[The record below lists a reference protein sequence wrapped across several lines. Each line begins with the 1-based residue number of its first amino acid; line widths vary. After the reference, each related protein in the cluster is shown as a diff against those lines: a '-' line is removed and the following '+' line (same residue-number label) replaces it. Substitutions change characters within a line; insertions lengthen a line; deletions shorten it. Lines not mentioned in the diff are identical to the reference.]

1 MTQRIKDLYCDLL
14 DIQASGKAQVIFR
27 WYGHANNFEFDVYI
41 PKWKHEKEP
50 DYKADHFFE
59 RKNEEEKFAK
69 SEEIVKLLKKLICNE
84 QSNVTV
90 NNGTN
95 IVHEYTYPREG
106 TGILQGTT
114 TPTGRVN
121 LDIKY

>member
-1 MTQRIKDLYCDLL
+1 MNTFIDRIKNLQNDLL

-41 PKWKHEKEP
+41 PKWEHGKEP
-50 DYKADHFFE
+50 DYEADFFFE
-59 RKNEEEKFAK
+59 NKDARERFAK

-95 IVHEYTYPREG
+95 IVHEYTYTRTE
-106 TGILQGTT
+106 TGGS
-114 TPTGRVN
+114 N
-121 LDIKY
+121 ASND